1 MVPIP
6 GYARTVSAASII
18 TLDEEHEKSGS
29 PLVVFGEIERQYL
42 VSETALSV
50 LHRLPPR
57 SKLGRLRWV
66 LLSDGQGS
74 SSKAAQEGVDAS
86 CRLSHAKFERYC
98 TSRAD

>member
-50 LHRLPPR
+50 LHRLP
-57 SKLGRLRWV
+57 LGRSLAV
-66 LLSDGQGS
+66 CVGCSFLMG
-74 SSKAAQEGVDAS
+74 KAAVPKLLE
-86 CRLSHAKFERYC
+86 KEWMP
-98 TSRAD
+98 RAV